1 MPNSSTPPAPGPPP
15 SANESAEGLLQG
27 LRAKREAARARGSQ
41 PALLQAYRA
50 LADALRELG
59 QLDEAESSARTSVQ
73 QARVMHDDVELGES
87 LLALARVLV
96 RTQRTDRAL
105 LHYTE
110 AAALLAASRPR
121 LAQAAAQ
128 ESATLSAVP
137 PGAR

>member
-1 MPNSSTPPAPGPPP
+1 MPDGPPPPAPGSSP
-15 SANESAEGLLQG
+15 SANETSQGLLRR
-27 LRAKREAARARGSQ
+27 LRAQREAARARGSQ
-41 PALLQAYRA
+41 PALLRAYRA

-59 QLDEAESSARTSVQ
+59 HLDEAESAARTSVQ

-87 LLALARVLV
+87 LLALARVLAG
-96 RTQRTDRAL
+96 THRTDRAL

-110 AAALLAASRPR
+110 ATALLAAARPQ
-121 LAQAAAQ
+121 LAQAAAR